1 MEENREQPTIMPA
14 PALNGAE
21 ETVAMSEVGSQETDN
36 LGKFKSVQALMDAY
50 DNLQAEFTKKCQ
62 LLSQIQKDKIEP
74 IYDSI
79 EEINKETIEDQLE
92 QFLQEN
98 GEAKAYA
105 EEIKEKFSAEEKTS
119 PLEVA
124 WAKVLLNHIKEQD
137 KVNDPIIN
145 QYVLSDENV
154 KNKILEN
161 YINDLSNNRPPLV
174 MSSQTGERLSGLKP
188 DSPKT
193 LAEAK
198 KLVDKMF
205 S

>member
-62 LLSQIQKDKIEP
+62 LLSQIQKDKI
-74 IYDSI
+74 DLV
-79 EEINKETIEDQLE
+79 EEENKETTAEKQLE

-98 GEAKAYA
+98 DEAKSYA
-105 EEIKEKFSAEEKTS
+105 EEIKEIFSTEEKAS

-145 QYVLSDENV
+145 KYVLSDENI

-161 YINDLSNNRPPLV
+161 YIKDLSNSKPPLV
-174 MSSQTGERLSGLKP
+174 MSSQTGERLSGLMP